1 MRMITTR
8 ELCTLGWVGKTA
20 LKSHSFCNLSLSLSK
35 MSQILFCW
43 LRLLLLGLRLLLE
56 LILIEELLLPR
67 LLLELSLK
75 LLLARL
81 LLELLLL
88 DWLSSSWV
96 KVWPLVVGD
105 WLRLS
110 ELWSLLLELLLLLG
124 ELSWVESVEV
134 SS

>member
-1 MRMITTR
+1 M
-8 ELCTLGWVGKTA
+8 
-20 LKSHSFCNLSLSLSK
+20 
-35 MSQILFCW
+35 
-43 LRLLLLGLRLLLE
+43 LGLRLLLE
-56 LILIEELLLPR
+56 LILIEELLLLR

-88 DWLSSSWV
+88 DWLSSPWV